1 MDLFEFLFPLVHEP
15 LNCEFS
21 CKLAKIFVNL
31 ITKTFLGYVYF
42 LVACAHFT
50 LIDLC
55 DPCPLSFKKNSL
67 IHLTENAPVAVY

>member
-1 MDLFEFLFPLVHEP
+1 MDLFEFLFSLVHEP

-21 CKLAKIFVNL
+21 CKLAKILVNL
-31 ITKTFLGYVYF
+31 IAKTFLGYVYF

-55 DPCPLSFKKNSL
+55 DPYPFSVIQKEQSHTFN
-67 IHLTENAPVAVY
+67 